1 MKKKYIL
8 LTMMLGGATVFA
20 QDLTS
25 KKGETMLPEAGDW
38 AVQFDA
44 APLFQYA
51 GSIFSGDSLFAPGA
65 TWVNTGT
72 IAGKYFKD
80 ASTAYRV
87 KLNIGMGSVT
97 SKGLVR
103 DEAAFFADP
112 TSTDM
117 VEDTRK
123 DGFTNITIGAGMEMR
138 RGKGRLQGF
147 YGAELMFMMGSTK
160 TTYSYGNEYDPQ
172 GNTHGITS
180 YTNGADG
187 MTVNGVETKS
197 GTTIGLGVRGF
208 VGCEYFVAAK
218 ISVGAEYGWGLGL
231 SSSGNGST
239 TTQQV
244 NSGGTA
250 MEDNVSE
257 TAGSSA
263 FGIGADING
272 GNNLGT
278 ASLVATFHF

>member
-1 MKKKYIL
+1 MKKKVIL
-8 LTMMLGGATVFA
+8 LAAMFVGVSAYA

-44 APLFQYA
+44 APFLNYA
-51 GSIFSGDSLFAPGA
+51 GNLFNAGATAPGA
-65 TWVNTGT
+65 DFVNAGA

-87 KLNIGMGSVT
+87 KLNIGMGSMT
-97 SKGLVR
+97 DKALVP
-103 DEAAFFADP
+103 DA
-112 TSTDM
+112 TSTATPVPM
-117 VEDTRK
+117 VEDSRK
-123 DGFTNITIGAGMEMR
+123 DGYTNVTIGAGMEMR
-138 RGKGRLQGF
+138 RGNGRLQGF

-160 TTYSYGNEYDPQ
+160 TTYTYGNAYDFTNLPSQ
-172 GNTHGITS
+172 THGT
-180 YTNGADG
+180 DG
-187 MTVNGVETKS
+187 SSDVLEVKS
-197 GTTIGLGVRGF
+197 GSTIGLGVRGF

-218 ISVGAEYGWGLGL
+218 ISIGAEYGWGLGL
-231 SSSGNGST
+231 SSQGNGSET
-239 TTQQV
+239 VKQV
-244 NSGGTA
+244 NSAGTA
-250 MEDNVSE
+250 LEDFTSE
-257 TAGSSA
+257 SAGMSA